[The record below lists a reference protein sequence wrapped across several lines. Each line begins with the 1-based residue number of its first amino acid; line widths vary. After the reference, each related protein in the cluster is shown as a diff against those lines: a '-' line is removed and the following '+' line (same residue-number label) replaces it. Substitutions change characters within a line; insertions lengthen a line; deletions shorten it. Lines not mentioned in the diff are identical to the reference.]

1 MPKFLDKHRSYL
13 KESCEKI
20 FIKKLSPV
28 SAQLDNSADLIISI
42 LFFRIILKQWLIGS
56 ERNIESTIW

>member
-42 LFFRIILKQWLIGS
+42 LFFRIILNNSMVDKEIK
-56 ERNIESTIW
+56 RF

>member
-20 FIKKLSPV
+20 FIKKLSSV

-42 LFFRIILKQWLIGS
+42 LFF
-56 ERNIESTIW
+56 

>member
-28 SAQLDNSADLIISI
+28 SAQLDNSADLIICI
-42 LFFRIILKQWLIGS
+42 LFF
-56 ERNIESTIW
+56 